1 MLKLAYESNLIKK
14 QIKIK
19 ATGVIEIKKLGYL
32 ILKKKSQEDKLIKSK
47 AKQNR
52 KTKNIRN
59 IKAKLQIKRKSKSK
73 TRMV

>member
-32 ILKKKSQEDKLIKSK
+32 ILKKKS
-47 AKQNR
+47 
-52 KTKNIRN
+52 
-59 IKAKLQIKRKSKSK
+59 
-73 TRMV
+73 